1 MDLLGKM
8 SSHPR
13 RWFAAIFLFVFVGL
27 FPAYGYAPTL
37 LLGLYGQELLSGDQG
52 AQAGIRASALFSWRT
67 LMAENASL
75 ALYARSIGEL
85 SPLKDGQFYDSHT
98 LSTDALIRGREG
110 RILLEGGLLGSV
122 NGTSEG
128 QAPYLRPDW
137 RIGYARSA
145 RGGNAGLNEIA
156 YSGYYCYQP
165 EGTDDSLFQGLTL
178 GLTVDPSI
186 RIRYGLE
193 ILGGWE
199 TWTEENRNDLLGS
212 AEISAGGLIG
222 YFQDWSVAVQGG
234 VRWSDQSTESNLF
247 FAVDTDWAWS
257 PHRQVSLEL
266 GAFARE
272 DLYLWSEASPEGY
285 DVFST
290 GFDFRGDWTPNDRL
304 YFVSELSAAR
314 RFADAPLESRWS
326 LIARAGIEFSF

>member
-8 SSHPR
+8 SSQR
-13 RWFAAIFLFVFVGL
+13 RIWFAAIFLLVFIGL

-37 LLGLYGQELLSGDQG
+37 LLGWYGQELFSGDQDG
-52 AQAGIRASALFSWRT
+52 QAGIRASALFSWRT

-75 ALYARSIGEL
+75 ALYARSIGEF
-85 SPLKDGQFYDSHT
+85 SPLKDGQLYDSHT
-98 LSTDALIRGREG
+98 LSIDALIRSQAG
-110 RILLEGGLLGSV
+110 RIFLEGGLLGSK
-122 NGTSEG
+122 NGTIEG
-128 QAPYLRPDW
+128 QVPYLRPDW
-137 RIGYARSA
+137 RIGYASS
-145 RGGNAGLNEIA
+145 GNAVLGEIA

-165 EGTDDSLFQGLTL
+165 EGADDSLFQGLTV

-199 TWTEENRNDLLGS
+199 TWTEENRKDLLGS
-212 AEISAGGLIG
+212 AEISGGGLIG
-222 YFQDWSVAVQGG
+222 YFHDWSVAAQGG
-234 VRWSDQSTESNLF
+234 VRWSDQSAESNLF
-247 FAVDTDWAWS
+247 FAVDAGWAWS

-272 DLYLWSEASPEGY
+272 ELYLWPEASPEGY

-290 GFDFRGDWTPNDRL
+290 GLDFRGDWTPNDRL
-304 YFVSELSAAR
+304 YLVTEFSAAR
-314 RFADAPLESRWS
+314 RFADDPLDSRWS
-326 LIARAGIEFSF
+326 SIARAGIEFSF